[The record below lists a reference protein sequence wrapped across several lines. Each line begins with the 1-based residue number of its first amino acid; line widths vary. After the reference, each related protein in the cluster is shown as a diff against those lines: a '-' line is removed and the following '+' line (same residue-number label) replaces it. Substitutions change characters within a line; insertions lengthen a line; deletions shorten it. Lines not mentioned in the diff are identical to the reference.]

1 MATIFQNIP
10 RDAETVAAVRR
21 GCTERAFHTSC
32 AETAC
37 RRARRCRGPWRA
49 EEEGDARVL
58 PRCLAVRCEMHYRM
72 LAEAETAL
80 SDLRLIV
87 ARARRLPDAE
97 LVAEWATFE
106 ADDAAPPWHE

>member
-1 MATIFQNIP
+1 MATIFHGIP

-21 GCTERAFHTSC
+21 GCTERAFHTTC

-37 RRARRCRGPWRA
+37 RRARRCRGQWRA
-49 EEEGDARVL
+49 MEEGDAPVL
-58 PRCLAVRCEMHYRM
+58 PRCLAVRCDVLYDT
-72 LAEAETAL
+72 LAVAETEL
-80 SDLRLIV
+80 TTLRLIV

-106 ADDAAPPWHE
+106 ADDAAPPWDG